1 MASICNIA
9 ELVKH
14 NIYFKKRTTLWYNIK
29 MDKVVV
35 VDNLVKIFS
44 RKEVL
49 RGVSFNIRQGS
60 IYGLLGPNGAGKTTI
75 IKIMC
80 GVYKPT
86 KGSVYVSGMDVS
98 KNMEK
103 IRSRI
108 GYMSQKFTLYEDLT
122 VDENISFYA
131 NIYGLKSD
139 VKKKRIDELTN
150 LVSLTDRGESIVRTL
165 SGGWKQRLALVCA
178 LLHSP
183 PILILDEPTAGVDP
197 VSRKTF
203 WNIIR
208 QLSKQGL
215 SVLVTT
221 HYMDEAEFCDKVSI
235 IYDGKLIIEGSPL
248 ALIQKMGLRT
258 LGEVFDKSITDYEA
272 ENTRM
277 LKQKKAVK
285 K

>member
-1 MASICNIA
+1 
-9 ELVKH
+9 
-14 NIYFKKRTTLWYNIK
+14 